1 MSKKKK
7 KMVEVW
13 IVEKIN
19 YNSFIIQMMKLRH
32 RIIKQF
38 VPGHRDPQ
46 EQRQDRNQGHVIL
59 SCMPFLQF
67 TEACK
72 PCLMLH

>member
-1 MSKKKK
+1 
-7 KMVEVW
+7 
-13 IVEKIN
+13 
-19 YNSFIIQMMKLRH
+19 MMKLRH
-32 RIIKQF
+32 RMIKQF
-38 VPGHRDPQ
+38 VPGHRDSQ

-67 TEACK
+67 IEACK

>member
-1 MSKKKK
+1 
-7 KMVEVW
+7 
-13 IVEKIN
+13 
-19 YNSFIIQMMKLRH
+19 MMKLRH

-72 PCLMLH
+72 LCLMLH